1 MIRPF
6 LCIAASLI
14 ITAGLSWSTSTA
26 SEDLVIPEQVLEAQR
41 ERIDAI
47 ARASECTV
55 AVFSAGKA
63 GGGGSGVVISA
74 AASIYSAYIMNGQVK
89 DGEQE
94 AWRERAVQEA
104 VELARRL
111 DDLIVSDDEM
121 G

>member
-1 MIRPF
+1 MSQVHLR
-6 LCIAASLI
+6 LK
-14 ITAGLSWSTSTA
+14 A
-26 SEDLVIPEQVLEAQR
+26 SE
-41 ERIDAI
+41 
-47 ARASECTV
+47 S
-55 AVFSAGKA
+55 
-63 GGGGSGVVISA
+63 VVISA

-104 VELARRL
+104 VELARRI